1 MTVSAS
7 TVSDKAANISVQTD
21 EFLVSPY
28 EHLFPFILPQWNSNN
43 DKVPVSKESNN
54 LGGRAHD
61 HSENPYDI
69 LDHYVQAAYKTTK
82 TGSATNKS
90 SPEQEIKQLK
100 VVYAKGTVSLISVIS
115 NLFLYSALLVIMEQ
129 IYIILAQW
137 RI

>member
-1 MTVSAS
+1 MTVSSS

-54 LGGRAHD
+54 LGGRALD

-90 SPEQEIKQLK
+90 SPDQEIKQLK
-100 VVYAKGTVSLISVIS
+100 VLKTVQNCCDTYIFS
-115 NLFLYSALLVIMEQ
+115 NRNMFTSFLH
-129 IYIILAQW
+129 
-137 RI
+137 

>member
-43 DKVPVSKESNN
+43 EKVPVSKESNN
-54 LGGRAHD
+54 LGGRSHD

-115 NLFLYSALLVIMEQ
+115 NLYSALLVIMEQ

>member
-1 MTVSAS
+1 MTVSSS

-54 LGGRAHD
+54 LGGRALD

-90 SPEQEIKQLK
+90 SPDQEIKQLK
-100 VVYAKGTVSLISVIS
+100 VLKPVQNCCHTYLYIFKQKHVY
-115 NLFLYSALLVIMEQ
+115 F
-129 IYIILAQW
+129 ILAL
-137 RI
+137 IFFTLILG

>member
-1 MTVSAS
+1 MTVSSS

-43 DKVPVSKESNN
+43 DKVPISKESNN
-54 LGGRAHD
+54 LGGRVHD

-100 VVYAKGTVSLISVIS
+100 VLKHVQNCCHTYI
-115 NLFLYSALLVIMEQ
+115 FLPP
-129 IYIILAQW
+129 
-137 RI
+137 

>member
-1 MTVSAS
+1 MTVSSS

-100 VVYAKGTVSLISVIS
+100 VGYAKGTMPKGQLFQNVFLVSAFGPK
-115 NLFLYSALLVIMEQ
+115 NPTK
-129 IYIILAQW
+129 IL
-137 RI
+137 